1 MTHAIKFALVVGV
14 LFSIAALG
22 GAFSAAD
29 DSQDGSNDAFRPIK
43 EAELPEGFPGYT
55 PVGTIEVKQY
65 PAMRKAA
72 ADGSNRFWALFR
84 HIKANNVAMTA
95 PVEMRMGD
103 AKAPTG
109 REESMAFFY
118 ERADQGTPGAAG
130 GVTVVDDEALTVVS
144 IGCRGRRTA
153 ESVEKARRQLL
164 EWIDARS
171 DQYEIAGPLRVMGYN
186 SPFVPANRQFYEV
199 QIPVSPKTHAAKAR
213 EEAQDRTANA
223 RE

>member
-1 MTHAIKFALVVGV
+1 MTAILKFGLVVGV
-14 LFSIAALG
+14 LCAVAGLASSPGAAE
-22 GAFSAAD
+22 
-29 DSQDGSNDAFRPIK
+29 DSNETFRPIK
-43 EAELPEGFPGYT
+43 EADLPEGFPGYT

-65 PAMRKAA
+65 PAMRKAT
-72 ADGSNRFWALFR
+72 ADGSNRFWSLFR

-103 AKAPTG
+103 AKAPIG

-118 ERADQGTPGAAG
+118 ERADQGSPGSSG
-130 GVTVVDDEALTVVS
+130 GVAVIDDDSLTVVS

-153 ESVEKARRQLL
+153 DSVEKARRQLV
-164 EWIDARS
+164 EWIEARS

-199 QIPVSPKTHAAKAR
+199 QIPISLKGAAR
-213 EEAQDRTANA
+213 
-223 RE
+223 